1 MQAWGI
7 LLANFSPR
15 HPVVTCML
23 AESRDLVVRPAD
35 ITTSADRL
43 GPAKGTPKMPRF
55 LKRLTL
61 VASFACLTAQNGWA
75 QPQTAVPVT
84 PTAADTKIFAYT
96 DVDQAWVAV
105 QQSQRP
111 LLLFVSTN
119 NCYFCNKMEVE
130 TYVHPQILASIREL
144 FVTAKI
150 KKEQNPKLVEQLG
163 VRAFPTTLL
172 IAPNGD
178 LITKIEGFADPKK
191 FVLKIRPA
199 LAGLAKNR
207 DRTAGRPADPSTTG
221 QQ

>member
-1 MQAWGI
+1 
-7 LLANFSPR
+7 
-15 HPVVTCML
+15 
-23 AESRDLVVRPAD
+23 
-35 ITTSADRL
+35 
-43 GPAKGTPKMPRF
+43 
-55 LKRLTL
+55 
-61 VASFACLTAQNGWA
+61 
-75 QPQTAVPVT
+75 
-84 PTAADTKIFAYT
+84 
-96 DVDQAWVAV
+96 
-105 QQSQRP
+105 
-111 LLLFVSTN
+111 
-119 NCYFCNKMEVE
+119 MEVE

>member
-1 MQAWGI
+1 MRAWGI
-7 LLANFSPR
+7 LRADFSPR
-15 HPVVTCML
+15 RPVVTGML
-23 AESRDLVVRPAD
+23 PESRDLAVRPAD
-35 ITTSADRL
+35 TTTSANRL

-61 VASFACLTAQNGWA
+61 VASFVCLTAQNGWA

-84 PTAADTKIFAYT
+84 PTAADTKAFEYT
-96 DVDQAWVAV
+96 DADQAWTAV

-150 KKEQNPKLVEQLG
+150 KKEQNPELVEHLG

-178 LITKIEGFADPKK
+178 LITRIEGFADPKK

-199 LAGLAKNR
+199 LAELAKNR
-207 DRTAGRPADPSTTG
+207 DRTAGRPAEPSTTG